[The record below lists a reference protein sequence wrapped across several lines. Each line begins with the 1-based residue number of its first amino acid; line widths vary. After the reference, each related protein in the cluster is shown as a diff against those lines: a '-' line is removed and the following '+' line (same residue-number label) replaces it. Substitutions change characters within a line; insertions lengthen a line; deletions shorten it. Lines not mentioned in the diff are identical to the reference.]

1 MAVRHGNLASD
12 FNSIFYFTAAIVAP
26 QQGMASALPHAAFDT
41 FLLGLDSLAPLY
53 LALMQER
60 RQTLVWMLL
69 Y

>member
-1 MAVRHGNLASD
+1 MQNFIHCS
-12 FNSIFYFTAAIVAP
+12 AAAG
-26 QQGMASALPHAAFDT
+26 QGKCFAARGIHPFLP
-41 FLLGLDSLAPLY
+41 GLDFLTLLR